1 MGAKSSI
8 EWTDATWNPTY
19 GCSMAKGSEKGGCLH
34 CYAARMH
41 ARNLP
46 NLVGIT
52 GKPLA
57 RILRSGPRWTGD
69 VGINEKALNLPLR
82 WKRRIDGL
90 AIPAGIRLISKGC
103 AK

>member
-8 EWTDATWNPTY
+8 EWTDASWGPTY

-46 NLVGIT
+46 SLVGIT
-52 GKPLA
+52 GKSLA
-57 RILRSGPRWTGD
+57 RILQSGPRWTGD
-69 VGINEKALNLPLR
+69 VGINEKALDLP
-82 WKRRIDGL
+82 
-90 AIPAGIRLISKGC
+90 
-103 AK
+103 